1 MQHLLTLIKEDEI
14 PEIFGGKATMEPI
27 LGDFVSP
34 TQISTLTILNSSTDS
49 ESLYPS
55 KRRYMHGL

>member
-14 PEIFGGKATMEPI
+14 PESFGGKASMEPI

-34 TQISTLTILNSSTDS
+34 AQISTNI
-49 ESLYPS
+49 
-55 KRRYMHGL
+55 